1 MAISIELELT
11 KKEINLDY
19 RRLGYSLLKKLIES
33 ENSKMFEEL
42 FSKDTNKE
50 KRFTFWIHLPN
61 PVFKADCVFVDQQ
74 KMTLNVSSTDTR
86 LLMIIFNSA
95 LKSRAKQYP
104 VINNGSMIIKNVR
117 YLKDK
122 AVRESEI
129 IITMLSPL
137 VSRFHFEDKKD
148 DYYLFNEKG
157 FESTIKKMVEK
168 KYGEVGKNFEII
180 PIKCKKVIVK
190 AYGTNIPSSLG
201 IFKLSGD
208 VKMLNDM
215 YLNGLGSKNGA
226 GFGKF
231 DIIA

>member
-1 MAISIELELT
+1 MSISIELELS
-11 KKEINLDY
+11 KKELNLDY
-19 RRLGYSLLKKLIES
+19 RRLGYSFLKNLIKS
-33 ENSKMFEEL
+33 ENSEMYENL

-50 KRFTFWIHLPN
+50 KNFTFWIHLPN
-61 PVFKADCVFVDQQ
+61 PVFKSDCIIVDEQR
-74 KMTLNVSSTDTR
+74 MTINISSTDTL

-95 LKSRAKQYP
+95 LKSKKTQFP
-104 VINNGSMIIKNVR
+104 VINNGSMIIKNVKS
-117 YLKDK
+117 YKDK
-122 AVRESEI
+122 TIRESEI

-137 VSRFHFEDKKD
+137 VSRFHYEDRKD
-148 DYYLFNEKG
+148 DYYIFNENG
-157 FESTIKKMVEK
+157 FESTIKNMAEK
-168 KYGEVGKNFEII
+168 KYGEVGKNFGIT

-208 VKMLNDM
+208 IKMLNVM

-231 DIIA
+231 DIIG